1 MKLRYFVLT
10 AVALV
15 AYNVFLIQRDKAL
28 FESYNRC
35 FVENCRK

>member
-1 MKLRYFVLT
+1 MKLRYFALT
-10 AVALV
+10 FVALIG
-15 AYNVFLIQRDKAL
+15 YNVFLIQRDNAL